1 MAEKLWIEVLN
12 MSLTGSVIIGAVM
25 VFRLLLRRAPR
36 IFSYAL
42 WAAVLFRLLC
52 PVSFSSPLSLLG
64 VLQNDPASQGK
75 MTYIPTDIGYQMDPQ
90 IHLPIPA
97 AEEAVNAVLP
107 DGNPSGSVNPLQINL
122 YVCARIWILGL
133 LGMVLYSLLSWVRFG
148 KVLKQAVRERDNLY
162 RLLGEGTPFVYGIL
176 APKIYMPRV
185 CKEEEEAYL
194 LLHEQ
199 VHIRRGDHLFRLL
212 AYAALCLHWFNPLVW
227 LAFALS
233 GRDMEMSCD
242 EAVIR
247 RMGNEVKKEY
257 SRSLLSLASGKG
269 PGRGIPAAFGE
280 GDTRSRVKHVL
291 SYRKPSGYL
300 AGAVAAVCVILAGF
314 LLANPAGVQEKE
326 NPNVFYGVVALGMPL
341 GEEEETGPMV
351 VRIPGL
357 GDMDIPR
364 ADQVVPYIETDFDGL
379 EIGDLVRITFPKDE
393 EIVIMETYP
402 AQFSGKAELIEVMG
416 RGMFQIEPADGGAYA
431 FAVPLGLAPEA
442 KEGALLEIYHHDPEI
457 DGKKTEL
464 LAAVPVQSVNA
475 EEYQIW
481 VELSAEELKTFLA
494 EYGFGIRC
502 QAGQKAGAG
511 S

>member
-1 MAEKLWIEVLN
+1 
-12 MSLTGSVIIGAVM
+12 
-25 VFRLLLRRAPR
+25 
-36 IFSYAL
+36 
-42 WAAVLFRLLC
+42 
-52 PVSFSSPLSLLG
+52 
-64 VLQNDPASQGK
+64 
-75 MTYIPTDIGYQMDPQ
+75 
-90 IHLPIPA
+90 
-97 AEEAVNAVLP
+97 
-107 DGNPSGSVNPLQINL
+107 
-122 YVCARIWILGL
+122 
-133 LGMVLYSLLSWVRFG
+133 
-148 KVLKQAVRERDNLY
+148 
-162 RLLGEGTPFVYGIL
+162 
-176 APKIYMPRV
+176 
-185 CKEEEEAYL
+185 
-194 LLHEQ
+194 
-199 VHIRRGDHLFRLL
+199 
-212 AYAALCLHWFNPLVW
+212 
-227 LAFALS
+227 
-233 GRDMEMSCD
+233 
-242 EAVIR
+242 
-247 RMGNEVKKEY
+247 
-257 SRSLLSLASGKG
+257 
-269 PGRGIPAAFGE
+269 
-280 GDTRSRVKHVL
+280 
-291 SYRKPSGYL
+291 
-300 AGAVAAVCVILAGF
+300 
-314 LLANPAGVQEKE
+314 
-326 NPNVFYGVVALGMPL
+326 MPL